1 LDARQMAL
9 YEDKKEKLA
18 KTIIPLKDVDSIGPC
33 SEWKKYAFQIKM
45 KPGAPNQKTDVFRFD
60 AENAEHLKL
69 WLDSLMRLHGSMAAL
84 AEDWEKIRENY
95 LHDLQME
102 KDKNTVLSANATTY
116 RVDAVATADH
126 ALELVHDKYDAML
139 KAQTKIDDDLWM
151 WVERHMWQ
159 MTSAQGMGFGE
170 QKAAQALG
178 GAGQPCETMLDWI
191 DTHGHAQT
199 RASTDNCYAASD
211 GQNMTYTVNF
221 ETPADVDELVA
232 VVKILKKS
240 VVAAPPVP
248 VKDPK
253 DEVKKLQRLM
263 VLRNPSPPR
272 SRTRGAGDHS
282 ASPRGKSP
290 PKRRGASAAGS
301 MSASPMPSPRP

>member
-1 LDARQMAL
+1 MAL

-18 KTIIPLKDVDSIGPC
+18 KTIIPLKDVESISADP
-33 SEWKKYAFQIKM
+33 EWKKHAFQIRM
-45 KPGAPNQKTDVFRFD
+45 KEGAPNQKTDVFRFD
-60 AENAEHLKL
+60 AENEAHLKL
-69 WLDSLMRLHGSMAAL
+69 WLDNLVRLHNANASL

-95 LHDLQME
+95 LNDLKME
-102 KDKNTVLSANATTY
+102 RDKYTVLQANATTY
-116 RVDAVATADH
+116 KVDAIAKAESE
-126 ALELVHDKYDAML
+126 LEKLEERYQAML
-139 KAQTKIDDDLWM
+139 KSQTKIDDDLWM

-178 GAGQPCETMLDWI
+178 GAGIPCSISTEWTDSNGASRKAEAI
-191 DTHGHAQT
+191 DHSCFG
-199 RASTDNCYAASD
+199 ASD
-211 GQNMTYTVNF
+211 GYKRTYTVNF
-221 ETPADVDELVA
+221 DTPKDAEDLVA
-232 VVKILKKS
+232 VVRIQKKE
-240 VVAAPPVP
+240 VATAPPVP
-248 VKDPK
+248 VRDPK

-272 SRTRGAGDHS
+272 SRSRGAGDNS

-301 MSASPMPSPRP
+301 MSNSPMPSPRP